1 MNHDEL
7 SNNELNKSIGN
18 IDPETVARWLESSG
32 NYKVLRS
39 IQMRDTFAGQIN
51 SPVKVLVVDTETTG
65 LDFATC
71 EVIEVGAVLI
81 EVDQDTGAI
90 GAVLGTYG
98 GLEEPKVP
106 ITPENSA
113 IHGITNDMV
122 KGQRFDEAAL
132 KTLCDEAALFVAH
145 NAAFD
150 KPFMLRRFPWLEKS
164 IWACTFRELPWTQE
178 NYSGRKLEYL
188 LSDCGYFH
196 GAHRAVEDCNAL
208 VHVLAQPLKT
218 SQRMPFQ
225 VLFDSANE
233 SIYQIAALKAPFEK
247 KDFLKSKGFRWNAD
261 DRVWEFEAVGF
272 SEGKEVIEWL
282 REQVYCTTGKIMLGF
297 RIQAG
302 VDRYSGTALKQQFKE
317 V

>member
-1 MNHDEL
+1 MTG
-7 SNNELNKSIGN
+7 NELDSTIKN
-18 IDPETVARWLESSG
+18 IDPEAIAAWLESG
-32 NYKVLRS
+32 GDFKVLRRIKTRKS
-39 IQMRDTFAGQIN
+39 FDGQVN

-65 LDFATC
+65 LEYASC
-71 EVIEVGAVLI
+71 EMIEVGALLL
-81 EVDQDTGAI
+81 EVDQDTGEV
-90 GAVLGTYG
+90 GAVLGSYG
-98 GLEEPKVP
+98 GLEEPNEP
-106 ITPENSA
+106 ISPENTA
-113 IHGITNDMV
+113 VHGITNEMV
-122 KGQRFDEAAL
+122 KGQQFDEQAL
-132 KTLCDEAALFVAH
+132 KTLCDQAALVVAH

-164 IWACTFRELPWTQE
+164 VWACTFRELPWAQE

-208 VHVLAQPLKT
+208 AHVLAQPLKT
-218 SQRMPFQ
+218 SHRMPFQ

-247 KDFLKSKGFRWNAD
+247 KDLLKARGFRWNSD
-261 DRVWEFEAVGF
+261 DRVWQFEAVGF

-282 REQVYCTTGKIMLGF
+282 RAQVYCTTGKVMLGF

-302 VDRYSGTALKQQFKE
+302 VDRYSGGELKQQFKE

>member
-1 MNHDEL
+1 
-7 SNNELNKSIGN
+7 
-18 IDPETVARWLESSG
+18 
-32 NYKVLRS
+32 
-39 IQMRDTFAGQIN
+39 
-51 SPVKVLVVDTETTG
+51 
-65 LDFATC
+65 
-71 EVIEVGAVLI
+71 VLI

-113 IHGITNDMV
+113 IHGITNEMV

>member
-1 MNHDEL
+1 LN
-7 SNNELNKSIGN
+7 SNDVTESIGN
-18 IDPETVARWLESSG
+18 IDPETVAQWLEKSG
-32 NYKVLRS
+32 DYKVLRR
-39 IQMRDTFAGQIN
+39 IQMRQRFGGPIS

-71 EVIEVGAVLI
+71 EVIEVGALLV
-81 EVDQDTGAI
+81 EVDPDTGEV
-90 GAVLGTYG
+90 GAVLGSFG
-98 GLEEPKVP
+98 GLEEPSEP
-106 ITPENSA
+106 ISPENSA
-113 IHGITNDMV
+113 IHGITNEMV
-122 KGQRFDEAAL
+122 KGQTFDEPAL
-132 KTLCDEAALFVAH
+132 KALCSEAVLFVAH

-150 KPFMLRRFPWLEKS
+150 KPFMLRRFPWLEKTT
-164 IWACTFRELPWTQE
+164 WACTFRELPWTQE
-178 NYSGRKLEYL
+178 SYSGRKLEYL
-188 LSDCGYFH
+188 LSDCGFFH

-208 VHVLAQPLKT
+208 LHVLAQPLKT

-247 KDFLKSKGFRWNAD
+247 KDFLKSRGFRWNAG
-261 DRVWEFEAVGF
+261 DRVWEYEAVGF

-282 REQVYCTTGKIMLGF
+282 REQVYCTKDKIMLGF

-302 VDRYSGTALKQQFKE
+302 VDRYSGTELKQQFKE

>member
-1 MNHDEL
+1 M
-7 SNNELNKSIGN
+7 SNEVNKNLAESIGN
-18 IDPETVARWLESSG
+18 IDPETVAKWLERSG
-32 NYKVLRS
+32 NYKVLRR
-39 IQMRDTFAGQIN
+39 IQVRDNFGGQIN

-65 LDFATC
+65 LDFTSS
-71 EVIEVGAVLI
+71 EVIEVGALLI
-81 EVDQDTGAI
+81 EVDQDTGEV
-90 GAVLGTYG
+90 GDVLGSFG
-98 GLEEPKVP
+98 GLEEPQVA
-106 ITPENSA
+106 ITAENSA
-113 IHGITNDMV
+113 IHGITNEMV
-122 KGQRFDEAAL
+122 KGKRFDEAAL
-132 KTLCDEAALFVAH
+132 KALCSEAALFVAH

-208 VHVLAQPLKT
+208 THVLAQPLKT
-218 SQRMPFQ
+218 SHRMPFQ
-225 VLFDSANE
+225 VLFESANE
-233 SIYQIAALKAPFEK
+233 SIYQIAALKAPFDK
-247 KDFLKSKGFRWNAD
+247 KDFMKAKGFRWNAD

-282 REQVYCTTGKIMLGF
+282 REQVYCTTEKIMLGF

-302 VDRYSGTALKQQFKE
+302 VDRYSGAELKQQFKE

>member
-1 MNHDEL
+1 MNTTDL
-7 SNNELNKSIGN
+7 IGNNSN
-18 IDPETVARWLESSG
+18 IDPETVAQWLEDSG
-32 NYKVLRS
+32 NYKVLRR
-39 IQMRDTFAGQIN
+39 IQMRQSFEGIIN

-65 LDFATC
+65 LDFNTS
-71 EVIEVGAVLI
+71 EIIEVGALLI
-81 EVDQDTGAI
+81 EVDQDTGAL
-90 GAVLGTYG
+90 GKVLGTYG
-98 GLEEPKVP
+98 GLEEPALP
-106 ITPENSA
+106 ITAENAA

-122 KGQRFDEAAL
+122 KGQRFNESEFKALCSEAV
-132 KTLCDEAALFVAH
+132 LFVAH

-164 IWACTFRELPWTQE
+164 IWACTFQELPWTQE
-178 NYSGRKLEYL
+178 AYSGRKLEYL

-208 VHVLAQPLKT
+208 AHVLAKPLKT
-218 SQRMPFQ
+218 SQRMPFE
-225 VLFDSANE
+225 VLFESANE
-233 SIYQIAALKAPFEK
+233 PIYQIAALKAPFEK
-247 KDFLKSKGFRWNAD
+247 KDFLKSRGFRWNAD

-282 REQVYCTTGKIMLGF
+282 REQVYCTTEKIMLGF

-302 VDRYSGTALKQQFKE
+302 ADRYSGTRLKQQFKE

>member
-1 MNHDEL
+1 MDSTNLIE
-7 SNNELNKSIGN
+7 SISN
-18 IDPETVARWLESSG
+18 IDPETVAQWLESSG
-32 NYKVLRS
+32 NYKVLRR
-39 IQMRDTFAGQIN
+39 IQMRESFGGQIN
-51 SPVKVLVVDTETTG
+51 SLVKVLVVDTETTG
-65 LDFATC
+65 LDFANC
-71 EVIEVGAVLI
+71 EVIEVGALLI
-81 EVDQDTGAI
+81 EVDQDTGEV
-90 GAVLGTYG
+90 GAVLGSFG

-122 KGQRFDEAAL
+122 KGQQFDEAAL
-132 KTLCDEAALFVAH
+132 KSLCGEAALFVAH

-150 KPFMLRRFPWLEKS
+150 KPFMLRRFPWLEQS
-164 IWACTFRELPWTQE
+164 IWACTFKELPWTQE
-178 NYSGRKLEYL
+178 GYSGRKLEYL

-208 VHVLAQPLKT
+208 THVLAQPLKT

-247 KDFLKSKGFRWNAD
+247 KDFLKAKGFRWNAG
-261 DRVWEFEAVGF
+261 DRVWEFDAAGY

-302 VDRYSGTALKQQFKE
+302 VDRYSGTELKQQFKE

>member
-1 MNHDEL
+1 MN
-7 SNNELNKSIGN
+7 SIDPGSGMDHIN
-18 IDPETVARWLESSG
+18 PETVAQWLENTG
-32 NYKVLRS
+32 DYKVLRR
-39 IQMRDTFAGQIN
+39 IRMPDTFGGEVQ
-51 SPVKVLVVDTETTG
+51 SPVKVLIVDTETTG
-65 LDFATC
+65 LEYANC
-71 EVIEVGAVLI
+71 EIIEVGALLV
-81 EVDQDTGAI
+81 EVDQETGAV
-90 GAVLGTYG
+90 GRVLGHYG
-98 GLEEPKVP
+98 GLEEPQSP
-106 ITPENSA
+106 ITPDNSA

-122 KGQRFDEAAL
+122 KGQRFDETAL
-132 KTLCDEAALFVAH
+132 KVLCDQAALFVAH

-164 IWACTFRELPWTQE
+164 IWACSFREVNWAQE

-208 VHVLAQPLKT
+208 AHVLAKPLKT

-247 KDFLKSKGFRWNAD
+247 KDLLKGRGFRWNSD
-261 DRVWEFEAVGF
+261 ERVWEYAAVGF

-282 REQVYCTTGKIMLGF
+282 RAQVYCTSGKIMLGF

-302 VDRYSGTALKQQFKE
+302 VDRYSGGERKQQFKE

>member
-1 MNHDEL
+1 MNNNQL
-7 SNNELNKSIGN
+7 SDN
-18 IDPETVARWLESSG
+18 IDPETVAQWLERSG
-32 NYKVLRS
+32 NYKVLRR
-39 IQMRDTFAGQIN
+39 IQMRESFGGQIN
-51 SPVKVLVVDTETTG
+51 NPVKVLVLDTETTG
-65 LDFATC
+65 LEFASC

-81 EVDQDTGAI
+81 EVDRDTGEI
-90 GAVLGTYG
+90 GAVLGSYG

-106 ITPENSA
+106 ISPENSA

-122 KGQRFDEAAL
+122 KGQQFDETAL
-132 KTLCDEAALFVAH
+132 KALCRQASLFVAH

-150 KPFMLRRFPWLEKS
+150 KPFMLRRFPWLEQS
-164 IWACTFRELPWTQE
+164 IWACTFRELPWAQE
-178 NYSGRKLEYL
+178 NYSGRKLDYL

-196 GAHRAVEDCNAL
+196 SAHRAVEDCNAL

-218 SQRMPFQ
+218 SHRFPFQ

-247 KDFLKSKGFRWNAD
+247 KDFLKAKGFRWNAD

-272 SEGKEVIEWL
+272 SEGKEMIEWL

-302 VDRYSGTALKQQFKE
+302 VDRYSGTSLKQQFKE

>member
-1 MNHDEL
+1 MNSDEL
-7 SNNELNKSIGN
+7 NSSIGN
-18 IDPETVARWLESSG
+18 IDPETVAQWLESSG
-32 NYKVLRS
+32 NYKVLRRIKMRES
-39 IQMRDTFAGQIN
+39 FGGQMN

-71 EVIEVGAVLI
+71 EVIEV
-81 EVDQDTGAI
+81 DQDTGEI
-90 GAVLGTYG
+90 GAVLGSYG
-98 GLEEPKVP
+98 GLEEPKVA

-122 KGQRFDEAAL
+122 KGQQFDETAL
-132 KTLCDEAALFVAH
+132 KALCSQAALFVAH

-208 VHVLAQPLKT
+208 VHVLAQPLKI

-247 KDFLKSKGFRWNAD
+247 KDFLKSKGFRWNAE

-302 VDRYSGTALKQQFKE
+302 VDRYSGTELKQQFKE